1 MVEMGLV
8 SRNGTCRAFD
18 AAADGHVRGE
28 GCGIVVLK
36 RLEEAEAEGEPV
48 WGVIRGS
55 AVNQNGP
62 SGGLTIPNGRA
73 QEQVIEDALAGA
85 GVAPADVDYLEAHG
99 TGSQIGDPIEV
110 HAAAA
115 AYGKGREAGR
125 PLLIGTVKASI
136 GHLEAA
142 AGMAGL
148 IKVVLAMRNGTIPK
162 QLHFATPNPHV
173 DWDQLPVRV
182 ASEST
187 EWPMH
192 ADRPA
197 RAGVSA
203 FGVSGT
209 NAHVIVEGCEA
220 RDIRLTPEGAPT
232 PVAVA
237 LPEAFPEP
245 SSDRDACRPR
255 RMRTLP
261 LSGKSANAVQSLAG
275 KYLSWLDQGVD
286 ALAPDAA
293 AATPLLSDMAWTAGT
308 GRSHLACRS
317 GVVFTDAA
325 SLREG
330 LYALARGDVAPRQGG
345 TPKVAFVYP
354 GLGGAWA
361 ALGESLYEAEPVV
374 RAVLDRCD
382 AVISA
387 ERGKSLK
394 DRMFGHADPPDD
406 PDDLAW
412 TRPTAYAMQCALT
425 ALWSSVGIEASA
437 VVGIDIGE
445 LAAAEAAGMIGL
457 EDGLLLAAAGSAPV
471 ERLQSDMAMAPPTRA
486 VISGITGKEIQRDGV
501 PDFQESIG
509 RERQAPPLELIAR
522 TLSHRGIGAI
532 VEVGPGSSLGTEI
545 AGAWPDKPRNEGVP
559 AVIATLRHAS
569 GGDEFAE
576 AVTQAFEAG
585 MATRFAGLFAGEV
598 RRRISL
604 PGYPFERL
612 RYWVDNPRQ

>member
-1 MVEMGLV
+1 M
-8 SRNGTCRAFD
+8 
-18 AAADGHVRGE
+18 
-28 GCGIVVLK
+28 
-36 RLEEAEAEGEPV
+36 
-48 WGVIRGS
+48 
-55 AVNQNGP
+55 
-62 SGGLTIPNGRA
+62 
-73 QEQVIEDALAGA
+73 IEDALAGA

-182 ASEST
+182 ASEAT

-220 RDIRLTPEGAPT
+220 RDIRLTPRRCADSRLPSRCLRRSPNRLRTATPAAHAGCGPCRCPASLPT
-232 PVAVA
+232 RSSRW
-237 LPEAFPEP
+237 LGSTFPGLIRELT
-245 SSDRDACRPR
+245 RWHL
-255 RMRTLP
+255 TLP
-261 LSGKSANAVQSLAG
+261 LRRRFFPTWPGQPALAGAIWLAARESCSQTPRRSGKAC
-275 KYLSWLDQGVD
+275 
-286 ALAPDAA
+286 
-293 AATPLLSDMAWTAGT
+293 TPLHEATLRHDRAERRRL
-308 GRSHLACRS
+308 RSS
-317 GVVFTDAA
+317 I
-325 SLREG
+325 
-330 LYALARGDVAPRQGG
+330 
-345 TPKVAFVYP
+345 P

-486 VISGITGKEIQRDGV
+486 VISGITGKEIQRAGV

-509 RERQAPPLELIAR
+509 RERQAPPLECIAR

-545 AGAWPDKPRNEGVP
+545 AGAWPDK
-559 AVIATLRHAS
+559 A
-569 GGDEFAE
+569 
-576 AVTQAFEAG
+576 AG
-585 MATRFAGLFAGEV
+585 MKGCR
-598 RRRISL
+598 
-604 PGYPFERL
+604 P
-612 RYWVDNPRQ
+612 